1 MSRFRIIAALLILWT
16 LGDCAAIG
24 IGPAPSPPPFQDDRG
39 GMH

>member
-24 IGPAPSPPPFQDDRG
+24 MGSAPSPPPSQDDRG